1 MTKRATI
8 FLTGGTGMVGS
19 NIQEHPKSNEYTL
32 LAPTSKE
39 VDLTSYEQVN
49 HYIANNQPDIIIH
62 SAGLVGGIQAN
73 IKNPVNF
80 LVRNLQMGLNVIL
93 AAQENNVKQ
102 LLNLASSCMYPRD
115 MEIGLTEDM
124 ILKGELEPTNE
135 GYAIAKVVATR
146 LCEYM
151 NRESPEWQYK
161 TAIPCNLYGKYDK
174 FDPAHS
180 HMVPAVIRKI
190 YEAKQ
195 KGIKEV
201 EIWGDGLSRREFM
214 FAGDL
219 ADFVFYA
226 LENFDKMPQNLNVGL
241 GTDYTIN
248 EYYQSIAKIIGYE
261 GSFIHDLSK
270 PMGMKKKMIDNT
282 LLTAFGWKPKT
293 SLENGLKQTLEYFKN
308 TIL

>member
-1 MTKRATI
+1 MNEKI

-19 NIQEHPKSNEYTL
+19 NIREHSESHKYTIFT
-32 LAPTSKE
+32 PSSKE
-39 VDLTSYEQVN
+39 VDLTNYEQVN
-49 HYIANNQPDIIIH
+49 SYIAEVQPDIIVH

-73 IKNPVNF
+73 IKNPVGF
-80 LVRNLQMGLNVIL
+80 LVKNLQMGLNVIL
-93 AAQENNVKQ
+93 AAQQNNVKK

-115 MEIGLTEDM
+115 MEIGLTENM

-135 GYAIAKVVATR
+135 GYALAKVVATR

-151 NRESPEWQYK
+151 NREDEKWQYK

-174 FDPAHS
+174 FDPKHS

-190 YEAKQ
+190 YEAKENN
-195 KGIKEV
+195 INEV

-214 FAGDL
+214 YAGDL
-219 ADFVFYA
+219 ADFVYYA
-226 LENFDKMPQNLNVGL
+226 LDHFDKMPQNLNVGL
-241 GTDYTIN
+241 GRDYTIN
-248 EYYQSIAKIIGYE
+248 EYYQVIAKVIGYE
-261 GSFIHDLSK
+261 GTFTHDLSK

-282 LLTAFGWKPKT
+282 QLTAFGWKPKT
-293 SLENGLKQTLEYFKN
+293 SLEDGIKQTLEYFKN

>member
-1 MTKRATI
+1 MNEKI

-19 NIQEHPKSNEYTL
+19 NIREHSESHKYTIF
-32 LAPTSKE
+32 APSSKE
-39 VDLTSYEQVN
+39 VDLTNYGQVTR
-49 HYIANNQPDIIIH
+49 YIAEVQPDIIIH

-73 IKNPVNF
+73 IKNPVGF
-80 LVRNLQMGLNVIL
+80 LVKNLQMGLNVIL
-93 AAQENNVKQ
+93 AAQQNDVKK

-135 GYAIAKVVATR
+135 GYALAKVVATR

-151 NRESPEWQYK
+151 NREDEKWQYK
-161 TAIPCNLYGKYDK
+161 SAIPCNLYGKYDK
-174 FDPAHS
+174 FDPKHS

-190 YEAKQ
+190 YEAKENN
-195 KGIKEV
+195 INEV

-214 FAGDL
+214 YAGDL
-219 ADFVFYA
+219 ADFVYYA
-226 LENFDKMPQNLNVGL
+226 LDHFDKMPQNLNVGL
-241 GTDYTIN
+241 GRDYTIN
-248 EYYQSIAKIIGYE
+248 EYYQAIAKVIGYE
-261 GSFIHDLSK
+261 GTFTHDLSK

-282 LLTAFGWKPKT
+282 QLTAFGWQPKT
-293 SLENGLKQTLEYFKN
+293 SLEEGIKQTLEYFKN

>member
-1 MTKRATI
+1 MNEKI

-19 NIQEHPKSNEYTL
+19 NIREHSKSHKYTIF
-32 LAPTSKE
+32 APSSKE
-39 VDLTSYEQVN
+39 VDLTNYEQVN
-49 HYIANNQPDIIIH
+49 NYIAEVQPDIIVH

-73 IKNPVNF
+73 IKNPVGF
-80 LVRNLQMGLNVIL
+80 LVKNLQMGLNVIL
-93 AAQENNVKQ
+93 AAQQNDVKK

-135 GYAIAKVVATR
+135 GYALAKVVATR

-151 NRESPEWQYK
+151 NREDEKWQYK
-161 TAIPCNLYGKYDK
+161 SAISCNLYGKYDK
-174 FDPAHS
+174 FDPKHS

-190 YEAKQ
+190 YEAKENN
-195 KGIKEV
+195 INEV

-214 FAGDL
+214 YAGDL
-219 ADFVFYA
+219 ADFVYYA
-226 LENFDKMPQNLNVGL
+226 LDHFDKMPQNLNVGL
-241 GTDYTIN
+241 GRDYTIN
-248 EYYQSIAKIIGYE
+248 EYYQVIAKVIGYE
-261 GSFIHDLSK
+261 GTFTHDLSK

-282 LLTAFGWKPKT
+282 QLTAFGWKPRT
-293 SLENGLKQTLEYFKN
+293 SLEDGIKQTLEYFKN

>member
-1 MTKRATI
+1 MNEKI

-19 NIQEHPKSNEYTL
+19 NIREHSESHKYTIFT
-32 LAPTSKE
+32 PSSKE
-39 VDLTSYEQVN
+39 VDLTNYEQVN
-49 HYIANNQPDIIIH
+49 NYIAEVQPDIIIH

-73 IKNPVNF
+73 IKNPVGF
-80 LVRNLQMGLNVIL
+80 LVKNLQMGLNVIL
-93 AAQENNVKQ
+93 AAQQNNVKK

-135 GYAIAKVVATR
+135 GYALAKVVATR

-151 NRESPEWQYK
+151 NREDEKWQYK

-174 FDPAHS
+174 FDPNHS

-190 YEAKQ
+190 YEAKENN
-195 KGIKEV
+195 IDEV

-214 FAGDL
+214 YAGDL
-219 ADFVFYA
+219 ADFVYYA
-226 LENFDKMPQNLNVGL
+226 LDHFDKMPQNLNVGL
-241 GTDYTIN
+241 GRDYTIN
-248 EYYQSIAKIIGYE
+248 EYYQVIAKVIGYE
-261 GSFIHDLSK
+261 GTFTHNLSK

-282 LLTAFGWKPKT
+282 QLTAFGWQPKT
-293 SLENGLKQTLEYFKN
+293 SLEEGIKQTLEYFKN

>member
-1 MTKRATI
+1 MNEKI

-19 NIQEHPKSNEYTL
+19 NIREHSESHKYTIFT
-32 LAPTSKE
+32 PSSKE
-39 VDLTSYEQVN
+39 VDLTNYEQVN
-49 HYIANNQPDIIIH
+49 SYIAEVQPDIIVH

-73 IKNPVNF
+73 IKNPVGF
-80 LVRNLQMGLNVIL
+80 LVKNLQMGLNVIL
-93 AAQENNVKQ
+93 AAQQNNVKK

-135 GYAIAKVVATR
+135 GYALAKVVATR

-151 NRESPEWQYK
+151 NREDEKWQYK
-161 TAIPCNLYGKYDK
+161 SAIPCNLYGKYDK
-174 FDPAHS
+174 FDPKHS

-190 YEAKQ
+190 YEAKENN
-195 KGIKEV
+195 IDEV

-214 FAGDL
+214 YAGDL
-219 ADFVFYA
+219 ADFVYYA
-226 LENFDKMPQNLNVGL
+226 LAHFDKMPQNLNVGL

-248 EYYQSIAKIIGYE
+248 EYYQVIAKVIGYE
-261 GSFIHDLSK
+261 GTFTHDLSK

-282 LLTAFGWKPKT
+282 KLTAFGWQPKT
-293 SLENGLKQTLEYFKN
+293 SLEEGIKQTLEYFKN

>member
-1 MTKRATI
+1 MNEKI

-19 NIQEHPKSNEYTL
+19 NIREHSESHKYTIF
-32 LAPTSKE
+32 APSSKE
-39 VDLTSYEQVN
+39 VDLTNYEQVTR
-49 HYIANNQPDIIIH
+49 YIAEVQPDIIIH

-73 IKNPVNF
+73 IKNPVGF
-80 LVRNLQMGLNVIL
+80 LVKNLQMGLNVIL
-93 AAQENNVKQ
+93 AAQQNNVKK

-135 GYAIAKVVATR
+135 GYALAKVVATR

-151 NRESPEWQYK
+151 NREDEKWQYK

-174 FDPAHS
+174 FDPKHS
-180 HMVPAVIRKI
+180 HMVPAGIRKI
-190 YEAKQ
+190 YEAKENN
-195 KGIKEV
+195 IDEV

-214 FAGDL
+214 YAGDL
-219 ADFVFYA
+219 ADFVYYA
-226 LENFDKMPQNLNVGL
+226 LAHFDKMPQNLNVGL
-241 GTDYTIN
+241 GRDYTIN
-248 EYYQSIAKIIGYE
+248 EYYQAIAKVIGYE
-261 GSFIHDLSK
+261 GTFTHDLSK

-282 LLTAFGWKPKT
+282 LLTAFGWQPKT
-293 SLENGLKQTLEYFKN
+293 PLEEGIKQTLEYFKN

>member
-1 MTKRATI
+1 MNEKI

-19 NIQEHPKSNEYTL
+19 NIREHSKSHKYTIF
-32 LAPTSKE
+32 APSSKE
-39 VDLTSYEQVN
+39 VDLTNYGQVN
-49 HYIANNQPDIIIH
+49 NYIAEVQPDIIIH

-73 IKNPVNF
+73 IKNPVGF
-80 LVRNLQMGLNVIL
+80 LVKNLQMGLNVIL
-93 AAQENNVKQ
+93 AAQQNNVKK

-135 GYAIAKVVATR
+135 GYALAKVVATR

-151 NRESPEWQYK
+151 NREDEKWQYK
-161 TAIPCNLYGKYDK
+161 SAIPCNLYGKYDK
-174 FDPAHS
+174 FDPKHS

-190 YEAKQ
+190 YEAKENN
-195 KGIKEV
+195 INEV

-214 FAGDL
+214 YAGDL
-219 ADFVFYA
+219 ADFVYYA
-226 LENFDKMPQNLNVGL
+226 LDHFDKMPQNLNVGL
-241 GTDYTIN
+241 GRDYTIN
-248 EYYQSIAKIIGYE
+248 EYYQVIAKVIGYE
-261 GSFIHDLSK
+261 GTFTHDLSK

-282 LLTAFGWKPKT
+282 QLTAFGWHPKT
-293 SLENGLKQTLEYFKN
+293 SLEEGIKQTLEYFKN

>member
-1 MTKRATI
+1 
-8 FLTGGTGMVGS
+8 
-19 NIQEHPKSNEYTL
+19 
-32 LAPTSKE
+32 
-39 VDLTSYEQVN
+39 
-49 HYIANNQPDIIIH
+49 
-62 SAGLVGGIQAN
+62 
-73 IKNPVNF
+73 
-80 LVRNLQMGLNVIL
+80 
-93 AAQENNVKQ
+93 
-102 LLNLASSCMYPRD
+102 
-115 MEIGLTEDM
+115 
-124 ILKGELEPTNE
+124 
-135 GYAIAKVVATR
+135 
-146 LCEYM
+146 M
-151 NRESPEWQYK
+151 NRESPKWQYK

-214 FAGDL
+214 YAGDL

-248 EYYQSIAKIIGYE
+248 EYYQTIAKIIGYQ

>member
-1 MTKRATI
+1 MNEKI

-19 NIQEHPKSNEYTL
+19 NIREHSESHKYTIFT
-32 LAPTSKE
+32 PSSKE
-39 VDLTSYEQVN
+39 VDLTNYEQVN
-49 HYIANNQPDIIIH
+49 SYIAEVQPDIIVH

-73 IKNPVNF
+73 IKNPVGF
-80 LVRNLQMGLNVIL
+80 LVKNLQMGLNVIL
-93 AAQENNVKQ
+93 AAQQNNVKK

-135 GYAIAKVVATR
+135 GYALAKVVATR

-151 NRESPEWQYK
+151 NREDEKWQYK

-174 FDPAHS
+174 FDPKHS

-190 YEAKQ
+190 YEAKENN
-195 KGIKEV
+195 IDEV

-214 FAGDL
+214 YAGDL
-219 ADFVFYA
+219 ADFVYYA
-226 LENFDKMPQNLNVGL
+226 LAHFDKMPQNLNVGL
-241 GTDYTIN
+241 GADYTIN
-248 EYYQSIAKIIGYE
+248 EYYQVIAKVIGYE
-261 GSFIHDLSK
+261 GTFTHDLSK

-282 LLTAFGWKPKT
+282 QLTAFGWQPKT
-293 SLENGLKQTLEYFKN
+293 SLEEGIKQTLEYFKN

>member
-1 MTKRATI
+1 MNEKI

-19 NIQEHPKSNEYTL
+19 NIREHSKSHKYTIF
-32 LAPTSKE
+32 APSSKE
-39 VDLTSYEQVN
+39 IDLTNYEQVN
-49 HYIANNQPDIIIH
+49 SYIAEVQPDIIVH

-73 IKNPVNF
+73 IKNPVGF
-80 LVRNLQMGLNVIL
+80 LVKNLQMGLNVIL
-93 AAQENNVKQ
+93 AAQQNNVKK

-135 GYAIAKVVATR
+135 GYALAKVVATR

-151 NRESPEWQYK
+151 NREDEKWQYK
-161 TAIPCNLYGKYDK
+161 SAIPCNLYGKYDK
-174 FDPAHS
+174 FDPKHS

-190 YEAKQ
+190 YEAKENN
-195 KGIKEV
+195 IDEV

-214 FAGDL
+214 YAGDL
-219 ADFVFYA
+219 ADFVYYA
-226 LENFDKMPQNLNVGL
+226 LAHFDKMPQNLNVGL
-241 GTDYTIN
+241 GRDYTIN
-248 EYYQSIAKIIGYE
+248 EYYQVIAKVIGYE
-261 GSFIHDLSK
+261 GTFTHDLSK

-282 LLTAFGWKPKT
+282 QLTAFGWQPKT
-293 SLENGLKQTLEYFKN
+293 SLEEGIKQTLEYFKN

>member
-1 MTKRATI
+1 MNEKI

-19 NIQEHPKSNEYTL
+19 NIREHSKSHKYTIF
-32 LAPTSKE
+32 APSSKE
-39 VDLTSYEQVN
+39 VDLTNYGQVN
-49 HYIANNQPDIIIH
+49 NYIAEVQPDIIIH

-73 IKNPVNF
+73 IKNPVGF
-80 LVRNLQMGLNVIL
+80 LVKNLQMGLNVIL
-93 AAQENNVKQ
+93 AAQQNNVKK

-135 GYAIAKVVATR
+135 GYALAKVVATR

-151 NRESPEWQYK
+151 NREDEKWQYK
-161 TAIPCNLYGKYDK
+161 SAIPCNLYGKYDK
-174 FDPAHS
+174 FDPKHS

-190 YEAKQ
+190 YEAKENN
-195 KGIKEV
+195 INEV

-214 FAGDL
+214 YAGDL
-219 ADFVFYA
+219 ADFVYYA
-226 LENFDKMPQNLNVGL
+226 LDHFDKMPQNLNVGL
-241 GTDYTIN
+241 GRDYTIN
-248 EYYQSIAKIIGYE
+248 EYYQVIAKVIGYE
-261 GSFIHDLSK
+261 GTFTHDLSK

-282 LLTAFGWKPKT
+282 QLTAFGWKPKT
-293 SLENGLKQTLEYFKN
+293 SLEDGIKQTLEYFKN

>member
-1 MTKRATI
+1 MNEKI

-19 NIQEHPKSNEYTL
+19 NIREHSESHKYTIF
-32 LAPTSKE
+32 APSSKE
-39 VDLTSYEQVN
+39 VDLTNYEQVN
-49 HYIANNQPDIIIH
+49 SYIAEVQPDIIIH

-73 IKNPVNF
+73 IKNPVGF
-80 LVRNLQMGLNVIL
+80 LVKNLQMGLNVIL
-93 AAQENNVKQ
+93 AAQQNNVKK

-135 GYAIAKVVATR
+135 GYALAKVVATR

-151 NRESPEWQYK
+151 NREDEKWQYK

-174 FDPAHS
+174 FDPKHS

-190 YEAKQ
+190 YEAKENN
-195 KGIKEV
+195 IDEV

-214 FAGDL
+214 YAGDL
-219 ADFVFYA
+219 ADFVYYA
-226 LENFDKMPQNLNVGL
+226 LAHFDKMPQNLNVGL
-241 GTDYTIN
+241 GADYTIN
-248 EYYQSIAKIIGYE
+248 EYYQVIAKVIGYE
-261 GSFIHDLSK
+261 GTFTHDLSK

-282 LLTAFGWKPKT
+282 QLTAFGWQPKT
-293 SLENGLKQTLEYFKN
+293 SLEEGIKQTLEYFKN

>member
-1 MTKRATI
+1 MNKKI

-19 NIQEHPKSNEYTL
+19 NIREHSESHKYTIF
-32 LAPTSKE
+32 APSSKE
-39 VDLTSYEQVN
+39 VDLTNYGQVTR
-49 HYIANNQPDIIIH
+49 YIAEVQPDIIIH

-73 IKNPVNF
+73 IKNPVGF
-80 LVRNLQMGLNVIL
+80 LVKNLQMGLNVIL
-93 AAQENNVKQ
+93 AAQQNNVKK

-135 GYAIAKVVATR
+135 GYALAKVVATR

-151 NRESPEWQYK
+151 NREDEKWQYK

-174 FDPAHS
+174 FDPKHS

-190 YEAKQ
+190 YEAKENN
-195 KGIKEV
+195 IDEV

-214 FAGDL
+214 YAGDL
-219 ADFVFYA
+219 ADFVYYA
-226 LENFDKMPQNLNVGL
+226 LAHFDKMPQNLNVGL
-241 GTDYTIN
+241 GRDYTIN
-248 EYYQSIAKIIGYE
+248 EYYQVIAKVIGYE
-261 GSFIHDLSK
+261 GTFTHDLSK

-282 LLTAFGWKPKT
+282 QLTAFGWQPKT
-293 SLENGLKQTLEYFKN
+293 SLEDGIKQTLEYFKN

>member
-1 MTKRATI
+1 MNEKI

-19 NIQEHPKSNEYTL
+19 NIREHSESHKYTIF
-32 LAPTSKE
+32 APSSKE
-39 VDLTSYEQVN
+39 VDLTNYEQVTR
-49 HYIANNQPDIIIH
+49 YIAEVQPDIIIH

-73 IKNPVNF
+73 IKNPVGF
-80 LVRNLQMGLNVIL
+80 LVKNLQMGMNVIL
-93 AAQENNVKQ
+93 AAQQNNVKK

-135 GYAIAKVVATR
+135 GYALAKVVATR

-151 NRESPEWQYK
+151 NREDEKWQYK
-161 TAIPCNLYGKYDK
+161 SAIPCNLYGKYDK
-174 FDPAHS
+174 FDPKHS

-190 YEAKQ
+190 YEAKENN
-195 KGIKEV
+195 INEV

-214 FAGDL
+214 YAGDL
-219 ADFVFYA
+219 ADFVYYA
-226 LENFDKMPQNLNVGL
+226 LAHFDKMPQNLNVGL
-241 GTDYTIN
+241 GRDYTIN
-248 EYYQSIAKIIGYE
+248 EYYQVIAKVIGY
-261 GSFIHDLSK
+261 GGTFIHDLSK

-282 LLTAFGWKPKT
+282 QLTAFGWQPKT
-293 SLENGLKQTLEYFKN
+293 SLEEGIKQTLEYFKN

>member
-1 MTKRATI
+1 MNEKI

-19 NIQEHPKSNEYTL
+19 NIREHSESHKYTIF
-32 LAPTSKE
+32 APSSKE
-39 VDLTSYEQVN
+39 IDLTNYEQVN
-49 HYIANNQPDIIIH
+49 SYIAEVQPDIIVH

-73 IKNPVNF
+73 IKNPVGF
-80 LVRNLQMGLNVIL
+80 LVKNLQMGLNVIL
-93 AAQENNVKQ
+93 AAQQNNVKK

-135 GYAIAKVVATR
+135 GYALAKVVATR

-151 NRESPEWQYK
+151 NREDEKWQYK
-161 TAIPCNLYGKYDK
+161 SAIPCNLYGKYDK
-174 FDPAHS
+174 FDPKHS

-190 YEAKQ
+190 YEAKENN
-195 KGIKEV
+195 INEV

-214 FAGDL
+214 YAGDL
-219 ADFVFYA
+219 ADFVYYA
-226 LENFDKMPQNLNVGL
+226 LAHFDKMPQNLNVGL
-241 GTDYTIN
+241 GRDYTIN
-248 EYYQSIAKIIGYE
+248 EYYQVIAKVIGYE
-261 GSFIHDLSK
+261 GTFTHDLSK

-282 LLTAFGWKPKT
+282 QLTAFGWQPKT
-293 SLENGLKQTLEYFKN
+293 SLEEGIKQTLEYFKN

>member
-1 MTKRATI
+1 MNEKI

-19 NIQEHPKSNEYTL
+19 NIREHSESHKYTIF
-32 LAPTSKE
+32 APSSKE
-39 VDLTSYEQVN
+39 VDLTNYGQVTR
-49 HYIANNQPDIIIH
+49 YIAEVQPDIIIH

-73 IKNPVNF
+73 IKNPVGF
-80 LVRNLQMGLNVIL
+80 LVKNLQMGLNVIL
-93 AAQENNVKQ
+93 AAQQNNVKK

-135 GYAIAKVVATR
+135 GYALAKVVATR

-151 NRESPEWQYK
+151 NREDEKWQYK

-174 FDPAHS
+174 FDPKHS

-190 YEAKQ
+190 YEAK
-195 KGIKEV
+195 KNNIDEV

-214 FAGDL
+214 YAGDL
-219 ADFVFYA
+219 ADFVYYA
-226 LENFDKMPQNLNVGL
+226 LAHFDKMPQNLNVGL
-241 GTDYTIN
+241 GRDYTIN
-248 EYYQSIAKIIGYE
+248 EYYQAIAKVIGYE
-261 GSFIHDLSK
+261 GTFTHDLSK

-282 LLTAFGWKPKT
+282 LLTAFGWQPKT
-293 SLENGLKQTLEYFKN
+293 PLEEGIKQTLEYFKN

>member
-1 MTKRATI
+1 MNEKI

-19 NIQEHPKSNEYTL
+19 NIREHSESHKYTIF
-32 LAPTSKE
+32 APSSKE
-39 VDLTSYEQVN
+39 VDLTNYEQVN
-49 HYIANNQPDIIIH
+49 NYIAEVQPDIIIH

-73 IKNPVNF
+73 IKNPVGF
-80 LVRNLQMGLNVIL
+80 LIKNLQMGLNVIL
-93 AAQENNVKQ
+93 AAQQNNVRK

-135 GYAIAKVVATR
+135 GYALAKVVATR

-151 NRESPEWQYK
+151 NREDEKWQYK

-174 FDPAHS
+174 FDPKHS

-190 YEAKQ
+190 YEAK
-195 KGIKEV
+195 KNNIDEV

-214 FAGDL
+214 YAGDL
-219 ADFVFYA
+219 ADFVYYA
-226 LENFDKMPQNLNVGL
+226 LAHFDKMPQNLNVGL
-241 GTDYTIN
+241 GRDYTIN
-248 EYYQSIAKIIGYE
+248 EYYQVIAKVIGYQ
-261 GSFIHDLSK
+261 GTFTHDLSK

-282 LLTAFGWKPKT
+282 QLTAFGWQPKT
-293 SLENGLKQTLEYFKN
+293 SLEDGIKQTLEYFKN

>member
-1 MTKRATI
+1 MNEKI

-19 NIQEHPKSNEYTL
+19 NIREHSESHKYTIFT
-32 LAPTSKE
+32 PSSKE
-39 VDLTSYEQVN
+39 VDLTNYEQVN
-49 HYIANNQPDIIIH
+49 NYIAEVQPDIIIH

-73 IKNPVNF
+73 IKNPVGF
-80 LVRNLQMGLNVIL
+80 LVKNLQMGLNVIL
-93 AAQENNVKQ
+93 AAQRNNVKK

-135 GYAIAKVVATR
+135 GYALAKVVATR

-151 NRESPEWQYK
+151 NREDEKWQYK

-174 FDPAHS
+174 FDPKHS

-190 YEAKQ
+190 YEAKENN
-195 KGIKEV
+195 IDEV

-214 FAGDL
+214 YAGDL
-219 ADFVFYA
+219 ADFVYYA
-226 LENFDKMPQNLNVGL
+226 LAHFDKMPQNLNVGL
-241 GTDYTIN
+241 GRDYTIN
-248 EYYQSIAKIIGYE
+248 EYYQAIAKVIGYE
-261 GSFIHDLSK
+261 GTFTHDLSK

-282 LLTAFGWKPKT
+282 LLTAFGWQPKT
-293 SLENGLKQTLEYFKN
+293 PLEEGIKQTLEYFKN

>member
-1 MTKRATI
+1 MNEKI

-19 NIQEHPKSNEYTL
+19 NIREHSESHKYTIF
-32 LAPTSKE
+32 APSSKE
-39 VDLTSYEQVN
+39 VDLTNYGQVTR
-49 HYIANNQPDIIIH
+49 YIAEVQPDIIIH

-73 IKNPVNF
+73 IKNPVGF
-80 LVRNLQMGLNVIL
+80 LVKNLQMGLNVIL
-93 AAQENNVKQ
+93 AAQQNNVRK

-135 GYAIAKVVATR
+135 GYALAKVVATR

-151 NRESPEWQYK
+151 NREDEKWQYK

-174 FDPAHS
+174 FDPKHS

-190 YEAKQ
+190 YEAKENN
-195 KGIKEV
+195 INEV

-214 FAGDL
+214 YAGDL
-219 ADFVFYA
+219 ADFVYYA
-226 LENFDKMPQNLNVGL
+226 LDHFDKMPQNLNVGL
-241 GTDYTIN
+241 GRDYTIN
-248 EYYQSIAKIIGYE
+248 EYYQAIAKVIGYE
-261 GSFIHDLSK
+261 GTFTHDLSK

-282 LLTAFGWKPKT
+282 QLTAFGWQPKT
-293 SLENGLKQTLEYFKN
+293 SLEDGIKQTLEYFKN

>member
-1 MTKRATI
+1 MNEKI

-19 NIQEHPKSNEYTL
+19 NIREHSESHKYTIF
-32 LAPTSKE
+32 APSSKE
-39 VDLTSYEQVN
+39 VDLTNYEQVTR
-49 HYIANNQPDIIIH
+49 YIAEVQPDIIIH

-73 IKNPVNF
+73 IKNPVGF
-80 LVRNLQMGLNVIL
+80 LVKNLQMGLNVIL
-93 AAQENNVKQ
+93 AAQQNNVKK

-135 GYAIAKVVATR
+135 GYALAKVVATR

-151 NRESPEWQYK
+151 NREDEKWQYK

-174 FDPAHS
+174 FDPKHS

-190 YEAKQ
+190 YEAKENN
-195 KGIKEV
+195 IDEV

-214 FAGDL
+214 YAGDL
-219 ADFVFYA
+219 ADFVYYA
-226 LENFDKMPQNLNVGL
+226 LAHFDKMPQNLNVGL
-241 GTDYTIN
+241 GADYTIN
-248 EYYQSIAKIIGYE
+248 EYYQVIAKVIGYE
-261 GSFIHDLSK
+261 GTFTHDLSK

-282 LLTAFGWKPKT
+282 LLTAFGWQPKT
-293 SLENGLKQTLEYFKN
+293 SLEEGIKQTLEYFKN

>member
-1 MTKRATI
+1 MNEKI

-19 NIQEHPKSNEYTL
+19 NIREHSESHKYTIF
-32 LAPTSKE
+32 APSSKE
-39 VDLTSYEQVN
+39 VDLTNYEQVN
-49 HYIANNQPDIIIH
+49 NYIAEVQPDIIIH

-73 IKNPVNF
+73 IKNPVGF
-80 LVRNLQMGLNVIL
+80 LVKNLQRGLNVML
-93 AAQENNVKQ
+93 AAQQNNVKK

-135 GYAIAKVVATR
+135 GYALAKVVATR

-151 NRESPEWQYK
+151 NREDEKWQYK

-174 FDPAHS
+174 FDPKHS

-190 YEAKQ
+190 YEAKENN
-195 KGIKEV
+195 IDEV

-214 FAGDL
+214 YAGDL
-219 ADFVFYA
+219 ADFVYYA
-226 LENFDKMPQNLNVGL
+226 LAHFDKMPQNLNVGL
-241 GTDYTIN
+241 GADYTIN
-248 EYYQSIAKIIGYE
+248 EYYQVIAKVIGYE
-261 GSFIHDLSK
+261 GTFTHDLSK

-282 LLTAFGWKPKT
+282 QLTAFGWQPKT
-293 SLENGLKQTLEYFKN
+293 PLEEGIKQTLEYFKN

>member
-80 LVRNLQMGLNVIL
+80 LVKNLQMGLNVIL

-146 LCEYM
+146 L
-151 NRESPEWQYK
+151 
-161 TAIPCNLYGKYDK
+161 
-174 FDPAHS
+174 
-180 HMVPAVIRKI
+180 
-190 YEAKQ
+190 
-195 KGIKEV
+195 
-201 EIWGDGLSRREFM
+201 
-214 FAGDL
+214 
-219 ADFVFYA
+219 
-226 LENFDKMPQNLNVGL
+226 
-241 GTDYTIN
+241 
-248 EYYQSIAKIIGYE
+248 
-261 GSFIHDLSK
+261 
-270 PMGMKKKMIDNT
+270 
-282 LLTAFGWKPKT
+282 
-293 SLENGLKQTLEYFKN
+293 
-308 TIL
+308 

>member
-1 MTKRATI
+1 MNEKI

-19 NIQEHPKSNEYTL
+19 NIREHSESHKYTIF
-32 LAPTSKE
+32 APSSKE
-39 VDLTSYEQVN
+39 VDLTNYEQVTR
-49 HYIANNQPDIIIH
+49 YIAEVQPDIIIH

-73 IKNPVNF
+73 IKNPVGF
-80 LVRNLQMGLNVIL
+80 LVKNLQMGLNVIL
-93 AAQENNVKQ
+93 AAQQNNVKK

-135 GYAIAKVVATR
+135 GYALAKVVATR

-151 NRESPEWQYK
+151 NREDEKWQYK

-174 FDPAHS
+174 FDPKHS

-190 YEAKQ
+190 YEAKENN
-195 KGIKEV
+195 IDEV

-214 FAGDL
+214 YAGDL
-219 ADFVFYA
+219 ADFVYYA
-226 LENFDKMPQNLNVGL
+226 LAHFDKMPQNLNVGL
-241 GTDYTIN
+241 GADYTIN
-248 EYYQSIAKIIGYE
+248 EYYQVIAKVIGYE
-261 GSFIHDLSK
+261 GTFTHDLSK

-282 LLTAFGWKPKT
+282 LLTAFGWQPKT
-293 SLENGLKQTLEYFKN
+293 PLEEGIKQTLEYFKN

>member
-1 MTKRATI
+1 MNEKI

-19 NIQEHPKSNEYTL
+19 NIREHSESHKYTIF
-32 LAPTSKE
+32 APSSKE
-39 VDLTSYEQVN
+39 VDLTNYEQVN
-49 HYIANNQPDIIIH
+49 NYIAEVQPDIIVH

-73 IKNPVNF
+73 IKNPVGF
-80 LVRNLQMGLNVIL
+80 LVKNLQMGLNVIL
-93 AAQENNVKQ
+93 AAQQNNIKK

-135 GYAIAKVVATR
+135 GYALAKVVATR

-151 NRESPEWQYK
+151 NREDEKWQYK

-174 FDPAHS
+174 FDPKHS

-190 YEAKQ
+190 YEAKENN
-195 KGIKEV
+195 IDEV

-214 FAGDL
+214 YAGDL
-219 ADFVFYA
+219 ADFVYYA
-226 LENFDKMPQNLNVGL
+226 LAHFDKMPQNLNVGL
-241 GTDYTIN
+241 GRDYTIN
-248 EYYQSIAKIIGYE
+248 EYYQAIAKVIGYE
-261 GSFIHDLSK
+261 GTFTHDLSK

-282 LLTAFGWKPKT
+282 LLTAFGWQPKT
-293 SLENGLKQTLEYFKN
+293 PLEEGIKQTLEYFKN

>member
-1 MTKRATI
+1 MNEKI

-19 NIQEHPKSNEYTL
+19 NIREHSESHKYTIF
-32 LAPTSKE
+32 APSSKE
-39 VDLTSYEQVN
+39 VDLTNYEQVTR
-49 HYIANNQPDIIIH
+49 YIAEVKPDIIIH

-73 IKNPVNF
+73 IKNPVGF
-80 LVRNLQMGLNVIL
+80 LVKNLQMGLNVIL
-93 AAQENNVKQ
+93 AAQQNNVKK

-135 GYAIAKVVATR
+135 GYALAKVVATR

-151 NRESPEWQYK
+151 NREDEKWQYK

-174 FDPAHS
+174 FDPKHS

-190 YEAKQ
+190 YEAKENN
-195 KGIKEV
+195 IDEV
-201 EIWGDGLSRREFM
+201 EVWGDGLSRREFM
-214 FAGDL
+214 YAGDL
-219 ADFVFYA
+219 ADFVYYA
-226 LENFDKMPQNLNVGL
+226 LAHFDKMPQNLNVGL

-248 EYYQSIAKIIGYE
+248 EYYQVIAKVIGYE
-261 GSFIHDLSK
+261 GTFTHDLSK

-282 LLTAFGWKPKT
+282 QLTAFGWQPKT
-293 SLENGLKQTLEYFKN
+293 SLEEGIKQTLEYFKN

>member
-1 MTKRATI
+1 MNEKI
-8 FLTGGTGMVGS
+8 FLTGGTGIVGS
-19 NIQEHPKSNEYTL
+19 NTREHSESHKYTIF
-32 LAPTSKE
+32 APSSKE
-39 VDLTSYEQVN
+39 VDLTNYEQVN
-49 HYIANNQPDIIIH
+49 NYIAEVQPDIIVH

-73 IKNPVNF
+73 IKNPVGF
-80 LVRNLQMGLNVIL
+80 LVKNLQMGLNVIL
-93 AAQENNVKQ
+93 AAQQNNIKK

-135 GYAIAKVVATR
+135 GYALAKVVATR

-151 NRESPEWQYK
+151 NREDEKWQYK

-174 FDPAHS
+174 FDPKHS

-190 YEAKQ
+190 YEAKENN
-195 KGIKEV
+195 IDEV

-214 FAGDL
+214 YAGDL
-219 ADFVFYA
+219 ADFVYYA
-226 LENFDKMPQNLNVGL
+226 LAHFDKMPQNLNVGL

-248 EYYQSIAKIIGYE
+248 EYYQVIAKVIGYK
-261 GSFIHDLSK
+261 GTFTHDLSK

-282 LLTAFGWKPKT
+282 QLIAFGWQPKT
-293 SLENGLKQTLEYFKN
+293 SLEEGIKQTLEYFKN

>member
-1 MTKRATI
+1 MKEKI

-19 NIQEHPKSNEYTL
+19 NIREHIASNRYIIF
-32 LAPTSKE
+32 APTSAE
-39 VDLTSYEQVN
+39 LDLTHFDSVDRYLKM
-49 HYIANNQPDIIIH
+49 HQPDIVVH

-73 IKNPVNF
+73 IK
-80 LVRNLQMGLNVIL
+80 
-93 AAQENNVKQ
+93 K

-135 GYAIAKVVATR
+135 GYALAKVVATR

-151 NRESPEWQYK
+151 NREDEKWQYK
-161 TAIPCNLYGKYDK
+161 SAIPCNLYGKYDK
-174 FDPAHS
+174 FDPKHS

-190 YEAKQ
+190 YEAKENN
-195 KGIKEV
+195 ISEV

-214 FAGDL
+214 YAGDL
-219 ADFVFYA
+219 ADFVYYA
-226 LENFDKMPQNLNVGL
+226 LEHFDEMPQNLNVGL

-248 EYYQSIAKIIGYE
+248 EYYQVIAEVIGYE
-261 GSFIHDLSK
+261 GTFTHDLTK

-282 LLTAFGWKPKT
+282 KLTAFGWQPKT
-293 SLENGLKQTLEYFKN
+293 SLKEGIKLTLEYFKN
-308 TIL
+308 TVL

>member
-1 MTKRATI
+1 MNEKI

-19 NIQEHPKSNEYTL
+19 NIREHSESHKYTIF
-32 LAPTSKE
+32 APSSKE
-39 VDLTSYEQVN
+39 VDLTNYEQVN
-49 HYIANNQPDIIIH
+49 NYIAEVQPDIIVH

-73 IKNPVNF
+73 IKNPVGF
-80 LVRNLQMGLNVIL
+80 LVKNLQMGLNVIL
-93 AAQENNVKQ
+93 AAQQNNVKK

-135 GYAIAKVVATR
+135 GYALAKVVATR

-151 NRESPEWQYK
+151 NREDEKWQYK

-174 FDPAHS
+174 LDPKHS

-190 YEAKQ
+190 YEAKENN
-195 KGIKEV
+195 IDEV

-214 FAGDL
+214 YAGDL
-219 ADFVFYA
+219 ADFVYYA
-226 LENFDKMPQNLNVGL
+226 LAHFDKMPQNLNVGL
-241 GTDYTIN
+241 GADYTIN
-248 EYYQSIAKIIGYE
+248 EYYQVIAKVIGYE
-261 GSFIHDLSK
+261 GTFTHDLSK

-282 LLTAFGWKPKT
+282 KLTAFGWQPKT
-293 SLENGLKQTLEYFKN
+293 SLKEGIKLTLEYLKN
-308 TIL
+308 TVL

>member
-1 MTKRATI
+1 MNEKI

-19 NIQEHPKSNEYTL
+19 NIREHSESHKYTIFT
-32 LAPTSKE
+32 PSSKE
-39 VDLTSYEQVN
+39 VDLTNYEQVN
-49 HYIANNQPDIIIH
+49 NYIAEVQPDIIIH

-73 IKNPVNF
+73 IKNPVGF
-80 LVRNLQMGLNVIL
+80 LVKNLQMGLNVIL
-93 AAQENNVKQ
+93 AAQQNNVKK

-135 GYAIAKVVATR
+135 GYALAKVVATR

-151 NRESPEWQYK
+151 NREDEKWQYK
-161 TAIPCNLYGKYDK
+161 SAIPCNLYGKYDK
-174 FDPAHS
+174 FDPKHS

-190 YEAKQ
+190 YEAKENN
-195 KGIKEV
+195 INEV

-214 FAGDL
+214 YAGDL
-219 ADFVFYA
+219 ADFVYYA
-226 LENFDKMPQNLNVGL
+226 LEHFDKMPQNLNVGL
-241 GTDYTIN
+241 GRDYTIN
-248 EYYQSIAKIIGYE
+248 EYYQVIAKVIGYE
-261 GSFIHDLSK
+261 GTFTHDLSK

-282 LLTAFGWKPKT
+282 QLTAFGWQPKT
-293 SLENGLKQTLEYFKN
+293 SLEEGIKQTLEYFKN

>member
-1 MTKRATI
+1 MNEKI

-19 NIQEHPKSNEYTL
+19 NIREHSKSHKYTIF
-32 LAPTSKE
+32 APSSKE
-39 VDLTSYEQVN
+39 VDLTNYGQVN
-49 HYIANNQPDIIIH
+49 NYIAEVQPDIIIH

-73 IKNPVNF
+73 IKNPVGF
-80 LVRNLQMGLNVIL
+80 LVKNLQMGLNVIL
-93 AAQENNVKQ
+93 AAQQNNVKK

-135 GYAIAKVVATR
+135 GYALAKVVATR

-151 NRESPEWQYK
+151 NREDEKWQYK

-174 FDPAHS
+174 FDPKHS

-190 YEAKQ
+190 YEAKENN
-195 KGIKEV
+195 IDEV

-214 FAGDL
+214 YAGDL
-219 ADFVFYA
+219 ADFVYYA
-226 LENFDKMPQNLNVGL
+226 LAHFDKMPQNLNVGL
-241 GTDYTIN
+241 GADYTIN
-248 EYYQSIAKIIGYE
+248 EYYQVIAKVIGYE
-261 GSFIHDLSK
+261 GTFTHDLSK

-282 LLTAFGWKPKT
+282 QLTAFGWQPKT
-293 SLENGLKQTLEYFKN
+293 SLEDGIKQTLEYFKN

>member
-1 MTKRATI
+1 MNEKI

-19 NIQEHPKSNEYTL
+19 NIREHSKSHKYTIF
-32 LAPTSKE
+32 APSSKE
-39 VDLTSYEQVN
+39 VDLTNYEQVTR
-49 HYIANNQPDIIIH
+49 YIAEVQPDIIIH

-73 IKNPVNF
+73 IKNPVGF
-80 LVRNLQMGLNVIL
+80 LVKNLQMGLNVIL
-93 AAQENNVKQ
+93 AAQQNNVKK

-135 GYAIAKVVATR
+135 GYALAKVVATR

-151 NRESPEWQYK
+151 NREDEKWQYK

-174 FDPAHS
+174 FDPKHS

-190 YEAKQ
+190 YEAK
-195 KGIKEV
+195 KNNIDEV

-214 FAGDL
+214 YAGDL
-219 ADFVFYA
+219 ADFVYYA
-226 LENFDKMPQNLNVGL
+226 LAHFDKMPQNLNVGL
-241 GTDYTIN
+241 GRDYTIN
-248 EYYQSIAKIIGYE
+248 EYYQVIAKVIGYE
-261 GSFIHDLSK
+261 GTFTHDLSK

-282 LLTAFGWKPKT
+282 LLTAFGWQPKT
-293 SLENGLKQTLEYFKN
+293 SLEDGIKQTLEYFKN

>member
-1 MTKRATI
+1 MNEKI

-19 NIQEHPKSNEYTL
+19 NIREHSESHKYTIF
-32 LAPTSKE
+32 APSSKE
-39 VDLTSYEQVN
+39 VDLTNYEQVTR
-49 HYIANNQPDIIIH
+49 YIAEVQPDIIIH

-73 IKNPVNF
+73 IKNPVGF
-80 LVRNLQMGLNVIL
+80 LVKNLQMGLNVIL
-93 AAQENNVKQ
+93 AAQQNNVKK

-135 GYAIAKVVATR
+135 GYALAKVVATR

-151 NRESPEWQYK
+151 NREDEKWQYK

-174 FDPAHS
+174 FDPKHS

-190 YEAKQ
+190 YEAKENN
-195 KGIKEV
+195 INEV

-214 FAGDL
+214 YAGDL
-219 ADFVFYA
+219 ADFVYYA
-226 LENFDKMPQNLNVGL
+226 LDHFDKMPQNLNVGL
-241 GTDYTIN
+241 GRDYTIN
-248 EYYQSIAKIIGYE
+248 EYYQVIAKVIGYE
-261 GSFIHDLSK
+261 GTFTHDLSK

-282 LLTAFGWKPKT
+282 QLTAFGWKPKT
-293 SLENGLKQTLEYFKN
+293 SLEDGIKQTLEYFKN

>member
-1 MTKRATI
+1 MNEKI

-19 NIQEHPKSNEYTL
+19 NIREHSESHKYTIF
-32 LAPTSKE
+32 APSSKE
-39 VDLTSYEQVN
+39 IDLTNYEQVN
-49 HYIANNQPDIIIH
+49 SYIAEVQPDIIVH

-73 IKNPVNF
+73 IKNPVGF
-80 LVRNLQMGLNVIL
+80 LVKNLQMGLNVIL
-93 AAQENNVKQ
+93 AAQQNNVKK

-135 GYAIAKVVATR
+135 GYALAKVVATR

-151 NRESPEWQYK
+151 NREDEKWQYK
-161 TAIPCNLYGKYDK
+161 SAIPCNLYGKYDK
-174 FDPAHS
+174 FDPKHS

-190 YEAKQ
+190 YEAKENN
-195 KGIKEV
+195 INEV

-214 FAGDL
+214 YAGDL
-219 ADFVFYA
+219 ADFVYYA
-226 LENFDKMPQNLNVGL
+226 LEHFDKMPQNLNVGL
-241 GTDYTIN
+241 GRDYTIN
-248 EYYQSIAKIIGYE
+248 EYYQVIAKVIGYE
-261 GSFIHDLSK
+261 GTFTHDLSK

-282 LLTAFGWKPKT
+282 QLTAFGWQPKT
-293 SLENGLKQTLEYFKN
+293 SLEEGIKQTLEYFKN

>member
-1 MTKRATI
+1 MNEKI

-19 NIQEHPKSNEYTL
+19 NIREHSESHKYTIF
-32 LAPTSKE
+32 APSSKE
-39 VDLTSYEQVN
+39 IDLTNYEQVN
-49 HYIANNQPDIIIH
+49 SYIAEVQPDIIVH

-73 IKNPVNF
+73 IKNPVGF
-80 LVRNLQMGLNVIL
+80 LVKNLQMGLNVIL
-93 AAQENNVKQ
+93 AAQQNNVKK

-135 GYAIAKVVATR
+135 GYALAKVVATR

-151 NRESPEWQYK
+151 NREDEKWQYK
-161 TAIPCNLYGKYDK
+161 SAIPCNLYGKYDK
-174 FDPAHS
+174 FDPKHS

-190 YEAKQ
+190 YEAKENN
-195 KGIKEV
+195 INEV

-214 FAGDL
+214 YAGDL
-219 ADFVFYA
+219 ADFVYYA
-226 LENFDKMPQNLNVGL
+226 LAHFDKMPQNLNVGL
-241 GTDYTIN
+241 GRDYTIN
-248 EYYQSIAKIIGYE
+248 EYYQEIAKVIGYE
-261 GSFIHDLSK
+261 GTFTHDLSK

-282 LLTAFGWKPKT
+282 QLTAFGWQPKT
-293 SLENGLKQTLEYFKN
+293 SLEEGIKQTLEYFKN

>member
-1 MTKRATI
+1 MKSKI

-19 NIQEHPKSNEYTL
+19 NIREHYKSNNYTIV
-32 LAPTSKE
+32 APTSKE
-39 VDLTSYEQVN
+39 VDLTNYQQVSN
-49 HYIANNQPDIIIH
+49 FIAQEKPDIIIH

-80 LVRNLQMGLNVIL
+80 LVKNLQMGMNIIL
-93 AAQENNVKQ
+93 AAQQNQVMK

-115 MEIGLTEDM
+115 MEVGLTEEM

-151 NRESPEWQYK
+151 NREDGQWQYK

-174 FDPAHS
+174 FDPKHS

-195 KGIKEV
+195 NKVREV

-214 FAGDL
+214 YAGDL
-219 ADFVFYA
+219 ADFVYYA
-226 LENFDKMPQNLNVGL
+226 LDHFDKMPQNINVGL

-248 EYYQSIAKIIGYE
+248 HYYRTIAKIIGYE
-261 GSFIHDLSK
+261 GKFVHDLSK
-270 PMGMKKKMIDNT
+270 PVGMKKKMIDNT

-293 SLENGLKQTLEYFKN
+293 TLEEGIEQTLIYFKAK
-308 TIL
+308 II

>member
-1 MTKRATI
+1 MNEKI

-19 NIQEHPKSNEYTL
+19 NICEHSENHKYTIF
-32 LAPTSKE
+32 APSSKE
-39 VDLTSYEQVN
+39 VDLTNYGQVN
-49 HYIANNQPDIIIH
+49 SYIAEVQPDIIIH

-73 IKNPVNF
+73 IKNPVGF
-80 LVRNLQMGLNVIL
+80 LVKNLQMGLNVIL
-93 AAQENNVKQ
+93 AAQQNNVKK

-135 GYAIAKVVATR
+135 GYALAKVVATR

-151 NRESPEWQYK
+151 NREDEKWQYK
-161 TAIPCNLYGKYDK
+161 SAIPCNLYGKYDK
-174 FDPAHS
+174 FDPKHS

-190 YEAKQ
+190 YEAKENN
-195 KGIKEV
+195 INEV

-214 FAGDL
+214 YAGDL
-219 ADFVFYA
+219 ADFVYYA
-226 LENFDKMPQNLNVGL
+226 LAHFDKMPQNLNVGL
-241 GTDYTIN
+241 GADYTIN
-248 EYYQSIAKIIGYE
+248 EYYQVIAKVIGYE
-261 GSFIHDLSK
+261 GTFTHDLSK

-282 LLTAFGWKPKT
+282 QLTAFGWQPKT
-293 SLENGLKQTLEYFKN
+293 SLEDGIKQTLEYFKN

>member
-1 MTKRATI
+1 MNEKI

-19 NIQEHPKSNEYTL
+19 NIREHSESHKYTIF
-32 LAPTSKE
+32 APSSKE
-39 VDLTSYEQVN
+39 VDLTNYGQVTR
-49 HYIANNQPDIIIH
+49 YIAEVQPDIIIH

-73 IKNPVNF
+73 IKNPVGF
-80 LVRNLQMGLNVIL
+80 LVKNLQMGLNVIL
-93 AAQENNVKQ
+93 AAQQNNVRK

-135 GYAIAKVVATR
+135 GYALAKVVATR

-151 NRESPEWQYK
+151 NREDEKWQYK

-174 FDPAHS
+174 FDPKHS

-190 YEAKQ
+190 YEAKENN
-195 KGIKEV
+195 INEV

-214 FAGDL
+214 YAGDL
-219 ADFVFYA
+219 ADFVYYA
-226 LENFDKMPQNLNVGL
+226 LDHFDKMPQNLNVGL
-241 GTDYTIN
+241 GRDYTIN
-248 EYYQSIAKIIGYE
+248 EYYQVIAKVIGYE
-261 GSFIHDLSK
+261 GTFTHDLSK

-282 LLTAFGWKPKT
+282 QLTAFGWQPKT
-293 SLENGLKQTLEYFKN
+293 SLEEGIKQTLEYFKN

>member
-1 MTKRATI
+1 MNEKI

-19 NIQEHPKSNEYTL
+19 NIREHSESHKYTIF
-32 LAPTSKE
+32 APSSKE
-39 VDLTSYEQVN
+39 VDLTNYEQVTR
-49 HYIANNQPDIIIH
+49 YIAEVQPDIITH

-73 IKNPVNF
+73 IKNPVGF
-80 LVRNLQMGLNVIL
+80 LVKNLQMGLNVIL
-93 AAQENNVKQ
+93 AAQQNNVKK

-135 GYAIAKVVATR
+135 GYALAKVVATR

-151 NRESPEWQYK
+151 NREDEKWQYK
-161 TAIPCNLYGKYDK
+161 SAIPCNLYGKYDK
-174 FDPAHS
+174 FDPKHS

-190 YEAKQ
+190 YEAK
-195 KGIKEV
+195 KNNIDEV

-214 FAGDL
+214 YAGDL
-219 ADFVFYA
+219 ADFVYYA
-226 LENFDKMPQNLNVGL
+226 LAHFDKMPQNLNVGL

-248 EYYQSIAKIIGYE
+248 EYYQAIAKVIGYE
-261 GSFIHDLSK
+261 GTFTHDLSK

-282 LLTAFGWKPKT
+282 KLTAFGWQPKT
-293 SLENGLKQTLEYFKN
+293 SLEEGIKQTLEYFKN